1 MPRAPPTRPLTM
13 ASPTTCR
20 VTRPDFQPSALSV
33 PNSRTRRETADE
45 VSSPATRKA
54 ATRTAMDSHLPT
66 FVAREEAVDREPE
79 TVSARSAEV
88 VTVVPETFF
97 WMVDLTAE
105 ICWESVAL
113 T

>member
-1 MPRAPPTRPLTM
+1 MPRTPPTRPLTT

-33 PNSRTRRETADE
+33 PNSRTRRETAED
-45 VSSPATRKA
+45 VSRPATRNA
-54 ATRTAMDSHLPT
+54 ATSTTRDSHFPT
-66 FVAREEAVDREPE
+66 LVARLEAVDSEPE
-79 TVSARSAEV
+79 TVLARSDEV

-97 WMVDLTAE
+97 WMVFLTVA
-105 ICWESVAL
+105 ICCESVAL

>member
-1 MPRAPPTRPLTM
+1 MPSAPPSSPLTI

-33 PNSRTRRETADE
+33 PNSRTRRDTAEE
-45 VSSPATRKA
+45 VSRPATRNA
-54 ATRTAMDSHLPT
+54 ATSTAIDSHLPT
-66 FVAREEAVDREPE
+66 FVASEDAVDSDPE

-88 VTVVPETFF
+88 VTVVPEMFF
-97 WMVDLTAE
+97 WMVDLTE
-105 ICWESVAL
+105 SIFWESVAL